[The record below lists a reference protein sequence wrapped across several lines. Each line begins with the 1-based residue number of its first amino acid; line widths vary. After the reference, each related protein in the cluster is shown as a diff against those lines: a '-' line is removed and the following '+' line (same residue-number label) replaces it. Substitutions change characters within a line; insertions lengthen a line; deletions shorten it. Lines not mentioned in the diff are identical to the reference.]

1 MLNNALL
8 CKRIIQVFEET
19 ATAQVSMCKTL
30 EVNLGMSLEAFACS
44 EGQLVSLLTTES
56 GESTDAAEREYAK
69 YISGR
74 MSFNETASVDVMSP
88 ALGKHGLG
96 LSLKNWSTK
105 QIERRRAVRDSSA
118 GGNEDPTLAKA
129 MQAANLRCSLE
140 QIRLAQANAEL
151 KRFQI
156 MKHLIGIKH
165 RRNFELG
172 ENAITSAQA
181 VSNYHRVCT
190 TVVDNVNERMAEIQQ
205 VQSKLRDHHATK
217 IVPKWHDRELAL
229 VNALNE
235 IYRSTKDATAVA
247 ESIAEGDP
255 KLIDQQLQMLK
266 PEDLEEK
273 SKFWITPE
281 ILAKSAGY
289 QRESMPEI
297 LLEGWLYKKSTSMI
311 SLQPWQRRWF
321 MMDTNALFYLRTED
335 RQNAM
340 NGTVLRFRRVK
351 VCDVVLCTVRELPC
365 QSQGSRF
372 QFQVVTPSD
381 KPLTLQAR
389 GPHEY
394 RLWVD
399 GIRSNMEDQLVHG
412 NPHSDDLNKNIGLP
426 KQRRF
431 KRSTSSD
438 SAEKPSFA
446 QLTATQLRERQR
458 SDERESEERTNEDA
472 RKQLAQELMNSNPF
486 CADCGMANP
495 DWASLNLGVLL
506 CIECS
511 AVHRSL
517 GVHLSKVRS
526 LKLDSLS
533 VGEGKL
539 LRSLGNSK
547 VNPLWEAGM
556 ASQKG
561 WVKPTDSSDRKAR
574 EEWIRSK
581 YMWKGFLS
589 FEGAE
594 GLNEK
599 ERAEKYSRD
608 LYEAARMG
616 DVCLA
621 ASALA
626 HGGSVEWT
634 NADEGGKTPLHI
646 CALTKADS
654 AQDWKAIETAE
665 LLLQNGAKMDAF
677 DASSHN
683 VLDAALIA
691 NADVQMVEYLTHRS
705 L

>member
-1 MLNNALL
+1 M
-8 CKRIIQVFEET
+8 
-19 ATAQVSMCKTL
+19 AQLAMCKTL
-30 EVNLGMSLEAFACS
+30 EVNLGMSLETFASS
-44 EGQLVSLLTTES
+44 EAQLVSMLTTES
-56 GESTDAAEREYAK
+56 GESTDAAEREFAR
-69 YISGR
+69 YINGR
-74 MSFNETASVDVMSP
+74 MSFSETTSVDPTP
-88 ALGKHGLG
+88 ATGKQGIG
-96 LSLKNWSTK
+96 VSLKNWSTK

-118 GGNEDPTLAKA
+118 GSNEDPTLAKA

-190 TVVDNVNERMAEIQQ
+190 CVVDSANTRMAEIQQ
-205 VQSKLRDHHATK
+205 VQNKLKDHHGTE
-217 IVPKWHDRELAL
+217 IVPKWHAREVSL
-229 VNALNE
+229 VNVLNE
-235 IYRSTKDATAVA
+235 IYRNTKEATAVA

-255 KLIDQQLQMLK
+255 KLIDLQLQTLK
-266 PEDLEEK
+266 PDDLEEK
-273 SKFWITPE
+273 TKFWITPD

-311 SLQPWQRRWF
+311 ALQPWQRRWF
-321 MMDTNALFYLRTED
+321 MMDTNALYYLRTED
-335 RQNAM
+335 RQSGR
-340 NGTVLRFRRVK
+340 NGAVLRFRRVK
-351 VCDVVLCTVRELPC
+351 VCDVVLCTVRELPA
-365 QSQGSRF
+365 QAPGSRF
-372 QFQVVTPSD
+372 QFQIVTPSE

-389 GPHEY
+389 GPLEY

-399 GIRSNMEDQLVHG
+399 GIRSNMENQLVHG

-438 SAEKPSFA
+438 SAEKPHFA
-446 QLTATQLRERQR
+446 QLTSTQLLERQKC
-458 SDERESEERTNEDA
+458 EEKEAEVRESEAA
-472 RKQLAQELMNSNPF
+472 RKQLAQELMDANPY

-533 VGEGKL
+533 ASEGKL

-547 VNPLWEAGM
+547 VNPLWEDGM
-556 ASQKG
+556 AFQKG
-561 WVKPTDSSDRKAR
+561 WVKPTDCSDRKAR

-589 FEGAE
+589 FEGTE
-594 GLNEK
+594 ELNDEQ
-599 ERAEKYSRD
+599 RVEKYSRD
-608 LYEAARMG
+608 LYEAARKG

-626 HGGSVEWT
+626 HGGSVEWI
-634 NADEGGKTPLHI
+634 NAAEGGKTPLHI
-646 CALTKADS
+646 CALAKASDE
-654 AQDWKAIETAE
+654 DWKAIETAE
-665 LLLQNGAKMDAF
+665 LLLQNGAKLDAF

-683 VLDAALIA
+683 VLDAALIG
-691 NADVQMVEYLTHRS
+691 NADVRMVEYLTHRS

>member
-1 MLNNALL
+1 
-8 CKRIIQVFEET
+8 
-19 ATAQVSMCKTL
+19 
-30 EVNLGMSLEAFACS
+30 
-44 EGQLVSLLTTES
+44 
-56 GESTDAAEREYAK
+56 
-69 YISGR
+69 
-74 MSFNETASVDVMSP
+74 
-88 ALGKHGLG
+88 
-96 LSLKNWSTK
+96 
-105 QIERRRAVRDSSA
+105 
-118 GGNEDPTLAKA
+118 
-129 MQAANLRCSLE
+129 
-140 QIRLAQANAEL
+140 
-151 KRFQI
+151 
-156 MKHLIGIKH
+156 
-165 RRNFELG
+165 
-172 ENAITSAQA
+172 
-181 VSNYHRVCT
+181 
-190 TVVDNVNERMAEIQQ
+190 
-205 VQSKLRDHHATK
+205 
-217 IVPKWHDRELAL
+217 
-229 VNALNE
+229 
-235 IYRSTKDATAVA
+235 
-247 ESIAEGDP
+247 
-255 KLIDQQLQMLK
+255 
-266 PEDLEEK
+266 
-273 SKFWITPE
+273 
-281 ILAKSAGY
+281 
-289 QRESMPEI
+289 
-297 LLEGWLYKKSTSMI
+297 
-311 SLQPWQRRWF
+311 
-321 MMDTNALFYLRTED
+321 
-335 RQNAM
+335 
-340 NGTVLRFRRVK
+340 
-351 VCDVVLCTVRELPC
+351 
-365 QSQGSRF
+365 
-372 QFQVVTPSD
+372 
-381 KPLTLQAR
+381 
-389 GPHEY
+389 
-394 RLWVD
+394 
-399 GIRSNMEDQLVHG
+399 
-412 NPHSDDLNKNIGLP
+412 
-426 KQRRF
+426 
-431 KRSTSSD
+431 
-438 SAEKPSFA
+438 
-446 QLTATQLRERQR
+446 
-458 SDERESEERTNEDA
+458 
-472 RKQLAQELMNSNPF
+472 
-486 CADCGMANP
+486 MANP